1 MNKIRLEILP
11 WLSDRLRD
19 HGSGRLV
26 FEEEVGEGTTIRQ
39 VLTAYAERDKTFQK
53 FIYDTG
59 SSQLNEFVNIIIN
72 DRFMELAQGLETEL
86 KHGDTLIFLPAFA
99 GG

>member
-1 MNKIRLEILP
+1 MNKVRLEILP

-19 HGSGRLV
+19 WGSGRLIL
-26 FEEEVGEGTTIRQ
+26 EEEVDEGTTIRQ
-39 VLTAYAERDKTFQK
+39 VLTAYSQRDETFKK
-53 FIYDTG
+53 FIYDTQ
-59 SSQLNEFVNIIIN
+59 SRQLNEFVNIIIN

-86 KHGDTLIFLPAFA
+86 KDGDTLILLPAFA